1 MEGLLY
7 QAQTQ
12 IWDVIDEISTYE
24 RKKRVTQ
31 VELALISLGNPLLPE
46 ENGYMRIHSNF
57 TSDRQALADQLFL
70 LTANGG
76 EEYFTRAV
84 VKAVDSLEWREKAS
98 YKAII
103 VAGNERFQQGKV
115 GLDHMFNSLNKTGIY
130 LNTVYCGNE
139 DQGIEHGWNLTTQ
152 AKNGAFTNI
161 PIKAYANKE
170 TPFDKQIVRLY
181 KQYLDSYGDSISL
194 KRIEALPRQK
204 VSPAYRDLLLNRFK
218 KEPMPADLIDRFEA
232 SDWNFEAI
240 TPEEWPPSLQQLS
253 EREKKEFLVKK
264 TQERNNARDG
274 IRVYHQKINE
284 LLNIKQEA
292 APEDAIEL
300 KDALIE
306 IIRKQLKEKGFRP
319 KK

>member
-12 IWDVIDEISTYE
+12 IWDVIDEISAFG
-24 RKKRVTQ
+24 KKKKVTQ
-31 VELALISLGNPLLPE
+31 VELALISLGNPLLLA
-46 ENGYMRIHSNF
+46 ENDYMRIHSDF
-57 TSDRQALADQLFL
+57 TNDRQKLADQLFL

-76 EEYFTRAV
+76 EEYFTQAV
-84 VKAVDSLEWREKAS
+84 VKAIDSLGWRENAS

-103 VAGNERFQQGKV
+103 VAGNEGFEQGTVSIDQMLK
-115 GLDHMFNSLNKTGIY
+115 SLEKTGIL
-130 LNTVYCGNE
+130 LNTVFCGE
-139 DQGIEHGWNLTTQ
+139 KSQGIEDGWKPFDEND
-152 AKNGAFTNI
+152 KGAFTNI
-161 PIKAYANKE
+161 PIKVSSNKK

-181 KQYLDSYGDSISL
+181 KEYLDSYGDSIAL
-194 KRIEALPRQK
+194 QRIEALPRQK
-204 VSPAYRDLLLNRFK
+204 VSPAYRDLILNRFE

-240 TPEEWPPSLQQLS
+240 APEDWPNSLKGMD
-253 EREKKEFLVKK
+253 ERAKKEFLVKK

-274 IRVYHQKINE
+274 IKVYQRKIKE

-292 APEDAIEL
+292 APESTVEL

-306 IIRKQLKEKGFRP
+306 LIRKQLKEKGFKA